1 MKKQHKK
8 IKNLNCNP
16 KYTIFSEFDKEKYYN
31 FFFVQKTSKQR
42 CCTLFLSH
50 AILLQVVWNL
60 CIFPGVL
67 CKIYIN
73 SLVCCAKSIYSLHVV
88 WNLYIHLYVVQN
100 LYTPCMLCEIY
111 VFPCMLC
118 KIYLFPLHV
127 VRNLNIFSCMLCE
140 ISIFPCILCK
150 ILVSGILPSLFW

>member
-1 MKKQHKK
+1 MEKSHFQEVNFLSLILTMKKQHKK

-31 FFFVQKTSKQR
+31 FFFEQKTSKQR

-67 CKIYIN
+67 CKIYILLACCVKSIY

-88 WNLYIHLYVVQN
+88 WNLCIPLHVVQN
-100 LYTPCMLCEIY
+100 LFIPFACCAKSKYIL
-111 VFPCMLC
+111 
-118 KIYLFPLHV
+118 LHV
-127 VRNLNIFSCMLCE
+127 VRNLNI
-140 ISIFPCILCK
+140 
-150 ILVSGILPSLFW
+150 SLHFV

>member
-1 MKKQHKK
+1 MEKSHFQEVNFLSLILTMKKQHKK
-8 IKNLNCNP
+8 IENLNCNP

-88 WNLYIHLYVVQN
+88 WNLCIPLHVVQNLFIPFASCAKSKYILLHVVQN
-100 LYTPCMLCEIY
+100 LYIS
-111 VFPCMLC
+111 
-118 KIYLFPLHV
+118 LHFV
-127 VRNLNIFSCMLCE
+127 
-140 ISIFPCILCK
+140 
-150 ILVSGILPSLFW
+150 